1 LSELL
6 SGWHIKEDAAGVRF
20 KVRLTPRS
28 SREAVGGLYGDALKV
43 SVRAPAV
50 DGKANQALIRLLSK
64 RLRVPPSR
72 VVLVSGAASRAKVL
86 QVAGLSLA
94 EVRAALGYEDERQ
107 DG

>member
-1 LSELL
+1 MSEPL
-6 SGWHIKEDAAGVRF
+6 SGWQITENAAGVRF
-20 KVRLTPRS
+20 KVRLTPRA

-50 DGKANQALIRLLSK
+50 DGKANQALIRLLSE

-86 QVAGLSLA
+86 QVEGLSLA
-94 EVRAALGYEDERQ
+94 EVRAALGSEEERR